1 MALLRSQSGPWGQRH
16 DPRGA
21 VPRRPVGVLRMAIT
35 ILIDVIKSAVILVGV
50 LTAFAYVTLLERR
63 LLARFQ
69 LRIGPNRVGP
79 LGLLQPLADGI
90 KLIFKE
96 DFTPAGADRPV
107 YLFAP
112 LISVAAALFVY
123 AVVPIGPPVTL
134 FGREVTLY
142 VADVNVGI
150 LLVLGASSVGVYGVI
165 LGGWSSDNKYALLGG
180 LRSTAQVISYEL
192 TLGLAVLGVVLA
204 ANSLSLVDIV
214 HAQSHRWFVLTQ
226 PVAFVLFLVA
236 GLAETNRAPFD
247 LPEAEQELIA
257 GYQTEY
263 GGFKFAM
270 FYMGEYVGIIT
281 MGALTAT
288 LFLGGW
294 QGLPLPPLPSATTA
308 AIQVVWFLVKVFAV
322 VFFFIWVRATLP
334 RLRYDQLMAL
344 GWKILVPVGLANL
357 AVTALLIVWPGGAV

>member
-1 MALLRSQSGPWGQRH
+1 MLT
-16 DPRGA
+16 
-21 VPRRPVGVLRMAIT
+21 T
-35 ILIDVIKSAVILVGV
+35 ILVDVVRSAILLGGV

-69 LRIGPNRVGP
+69 LRVGPNRVGP

-96 DFTPAGADRPV
+96 SFIPARADRFV
-107 YLFAP
+107 YMVAP
-112 LISVAAALFVY
+112 IISVVAALFVY
-123 AVVPIGPPVTL
+123 AVIPIGPPIRL

-150 LLVLGASSVGVYGVI
+150 LLVLAASSVGVYGII
-165 LGGWSSDNKYALLGG
+165 LGGWASDSKYSLLGG
-180 LRSTAQVISYEL
+180 LRSSAQVVSYEL
-192 TLGLAVLGVVLA
+192 TLGLAVLAVVMM

-214 HAQSHRWFVLTQ
+214 RAQTHRWFIVTQ
-226 PVAFVLFLVA
+226 PLAFLLFLIA

-263 GGFKFAM
+263 GGFAFAM
-270 FYMGEYVGIIT
+270 FYLAEYVGVIT
-281 MGALTAT
+281 MGALSAT

-294 QGLPLPPLPSATTA
+294 QGPLLPPVL
-308 AIQVVWFLVKVFAV
+308 WFLVKVFAV
-322 VFFFIWVRATLP
+322 VCVFIWIRATLP
-334 RLRYDQLMAL
+334 RLRYDQLMGF
-344 GWKILVPVGLANL
+344 GWKVLVPVGLANL
-357 AVTALLIVWPGGAV
+357 AVTAIFIVWRGGAG

>member
-1 MALLRSQSGPWGQRH
+1 MAVTL
-16 DPRGA
+16 
-21 VPRRPVGVLRMAIT
+21 
-35 ILIDVIKSAVILVGV
+35 LIDAIRSAVILGGV
-50 LTAFAYVTLLERR
+50 LTGFAYVTLLERR

-69 LRIGPNRVGP
+69 LRVGPNRVGP

-96 DFTPAGADRPV
+96 DFVPARADRLI
-107 YLFAP
+107 YLAAP
-112 LISVAAALFVY
+112 LITVVAALFVY
-123 AVVPIGPPVTL
+123 AVIPIGPPVRL

-142 VADVNVGI
+142 VANVNVGI
-150 LLVLGASSVGVYGVI
+150 LLVLSASSVGVYGII
-165 LGGWSSDNKYALLGG
+165 LGGWASDNKYALLGG

-192 TLGLAVLGVVLA
+192 TLGLAVLGVVLV

-214 HAQSHRWFVLTQ
+214 NAQRHVWFILVQ
-226 PVAFVLFLVA
+226 PIAFVLFLIA
-236 GLAETNRAPFD
+236 GLAETNRSPFD

-270 FYMGEYVGIIT
+270 FYLGEYVGVIT
-281 MGALTAT
+281 MGALVAT

-294 QGLPLPPLPSATTA
+294 QGPVLPQLPVA
-308 AIQVVWFLVKVFAV
+308 WFLLKVFAV

-334 RLRYDQLMAL
+334 RLRYDQLMGL
-344 GWKILVPVGLANL
+344 GWKVLVPLGLVNL
-357 AVTALLIVWPGGAV
+357 AVTALVIVWRGGPA